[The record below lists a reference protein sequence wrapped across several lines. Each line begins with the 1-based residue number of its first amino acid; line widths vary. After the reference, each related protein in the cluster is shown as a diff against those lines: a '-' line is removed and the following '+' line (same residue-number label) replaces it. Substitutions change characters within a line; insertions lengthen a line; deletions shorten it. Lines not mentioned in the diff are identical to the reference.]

1 MNRSELMLKWAEGDL
16 ISLGHREL
24 IHYVWSDPTTG
35 NLRICRP
42 TMIEVG
48 TYSRDKREWMI
59 LKRKIDF
66 SDYEE
71 AVNSCNGKLC
81 RHCAAWFKNY

>member
-1 MNRSELMLKWAEGDL
+1 
-16 ISLGHREL
+16 
-24 IHYVWSDPTTG
+24 
-35 NLRICRP
+35 
-42 TMIEVG
+42 MIEVG